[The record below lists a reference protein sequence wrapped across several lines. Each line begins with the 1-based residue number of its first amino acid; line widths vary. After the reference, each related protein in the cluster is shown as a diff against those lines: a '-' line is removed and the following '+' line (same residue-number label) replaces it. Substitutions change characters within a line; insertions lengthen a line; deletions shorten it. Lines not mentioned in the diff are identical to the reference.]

1 MNSTTKAILA
11 AIAAIGV
18 GTSVLATGPIQTQ
31 FTTAFPDAKA
41 KLGKC
46 STCHVKPMPK
56 KDDFTVNAY
65 GKDMAKALKEDKKTY
80 DFAVIKD
87 LDSDG
92 DGKTNAEEI
101 KALTNPGDPAS
112 K

>member
-1 MNSTTKAILA
+1 MKATTKAALT
-11 AIAAIGV
+11 AIIAIGF
-18 GTSVLATGPIQTQ
+18 GTSILATGPIQTD
-31 FTTAFPDAKA
+31 FLKTYPDARQ

-56 KDDFTVNAY
+56 KDDFVVNAY
-65 GKDMAKALKEDKKTY
+65 GKDMAKALREDKKTY
-80 DFAVIKD
+80 DYSKIAG

-92 DGKTNAEEI
+92 DGKPNADEI
-101 KALTNPGDPAS
+101 KAGTNPGDPNS